1 MAPKA
6 STSLLK
12 SIRIKSNLTSKS
24 YSTSNLDNNNST
36 LINKPKR
43 VIFSGIQ
50 PTGVPHVS
58 LISTCAST
66 SI

>member
-12 SIRIKSNLTSKS
+12 SIRVKSINKSIS
-24 YSTSNLDNNNST
+24 YSTSNSET
-36 LINKPKR
+36 INTTNTNIDRPKR

-58 LISTCAST
+58 
-66 SI
+66 